1 MKEGISVRR
10 LRLLARLR
18 SRHRAREGRF
28 MVEGIRGA
36 GEVLRS
42 GVPVEF
48 ALVSP
53 RLESTERGRAL
64 SLELSAAG
72 VETVQVDDT
81 DLAQAADTE
90 TPQGVI
96 LVCPE
101 PTGSLDELPED
112 PAARYLVVDGVQDP
126 GNLGTLVRAAGAF
139 GVSAVILLH
148 GTTDPWA
155 PKAVRAAAGALLGRP
170 VVRAGVEPFL
180 EWARRRGVSLWAAAA
195 GGTDVATLRPSAP
208 WALVVGNEGEG
219 VGSQVTEEV
228 AGTVGVPM
236 PGGTESLNV
245 GVAGAIL
252 LYVLAREGQG

>member
-1 MKEGISVRR
+1 
-10 LRLLARLR
+10 
-18 SRHRAREGRF
+18 

-48 ALVSP
+48 AVISP
-53 RLESTERGRAL
+53 RLGSTDRGRAL

-72 VETVQVDDT
+72 MEIIRVDDAE
-81 DLAQAADTE
+81 LGRVADTD

-101 PTGSLDELPED
+101 PTGSLDELPGD

-170 VVRAGVEPFL
+170 VVRAGIEPFL
-180 EWARRRGVSLWAAAA
+180 EWAGRRGVTLWAAAA
-195 GGTDVATLRPSAP
+195 GGTDVATLHPSTP
-208 WALVVGNEGEG
+208 WALVVGNEGDG
-219 VGSQVTEEV
+219 VGTEVQKGV

-252 LYVLAREGQG
+252 LYVLAREAQE